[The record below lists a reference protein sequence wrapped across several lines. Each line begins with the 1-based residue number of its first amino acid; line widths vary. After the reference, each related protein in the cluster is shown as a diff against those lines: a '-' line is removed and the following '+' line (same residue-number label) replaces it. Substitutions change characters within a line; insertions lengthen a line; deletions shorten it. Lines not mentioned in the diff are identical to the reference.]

1 MHITRPIARAARL
14 LPALLLAACHAGTEP
29 ELGGEYLASL
39 DSPFS
44 VEGAALIELT
54 SADLRSISAPGR
66 VLLVRGVTERT
77 VRVLVMNPPRT
88 FSGGPI
94 NLVVRVTD
102 GAMPP
107 VAEVLAVSGANDL
120 PRDFTG
126 GYAVRF
132 TRHEP
137 TGAPPVFTP
146 PPGPGG
152 RVPLVRLVAPFFP
165 GGNPLD
171 PEEQLHVDLY
181 GNSNGAFDFGDLRAY
196 LFYHPGEIPPP
207 LVWSR

>member
-1 MHITRPIARAARL
+1 MHITRSIPRAVRL
-14 LPALLLAACHAGTEP
+14 LPALLLVACHAGTEP

-54 SADLRSISAPGR
+54 SPDLRAISAPGR

-94 NLVVRVTD
+94 NFVVRMTD
-102 GAMPP
+102 GAVPP
-107 VAEVLAVSGANDL
+107 VAEVLAVSGADD
-120 PRDFTG
+120 RSREFTG
-126 GYAVRF
+126 GYTVRF
-132 TRHEP
+132 SRHEP
-137 TGAPPVFTP
+137 TGATPVFTP
-146 PPGPGG
+146 PAGPGG
-152 RVPLVRLVAPFFP
+152 RVPLARLVAPFFP
-165 GGNPLD
+165 GGRPLD
-171 PEEQLHVDLY
+171 PEEQLHVDVY
-181 GNSNGAFDFGDLRAY
+181 GNSNGVFDFGDVRAY
-196 LFYHPGEIPPP
+196 LNYHPGEIPPP

>member
-1 MHITRPIARAARL
+1 MHITRSIPRAARL

-44 VEGAALIELT
+44 TEGAALVELT
-54 SADLRSISAPGR
+54 SEDLRAISAPGR
-66 VLLVRGVTERT
+66 ILMVRGVTERT

-88 FSGGPI
+88 FVGGPI
-94 NLVVRVTD
+94 NFVVRMAD
-102 GAMPP
+102 GAVPP
-107 VAEVLAVSGANDL
+107 RADVLTVSAPDNL

-132 TRHEP
+132 TRYDAASGTP
-137 TGAPPVFTP
+137 AVPPQA
-146 PPGPGG
+146 GPGG

-165 GGNPLD
+165 GGRALD
-171 PEEQLHVDLY
+171 PEEALHVDQY
-181 GNSNGAFDFGDLRAY
+181 GNGNGIFDFGDVRGY
-196 LFYHPGEIPPP
+196 LNYFPGDIPPP